1 MLSAAIE
8 EANSLIGQTLHCY
21 QTDGGS
27 FVMADGVSAL
37 EPVNSFSAYLVEKG
51 MARVDEEY
59 NGSHAYA
66 LLELEAEA
74 VAAQRGLWGQ

>member
-8 EANSLIGQTLHCY
+8 EASALIGQTLYCH
-21 QTDGGS
+21 QTDGGTL
-27 FVMADGVSAL
+27 VMADGVSAL

-51 MARVDEEY
+51 LARVDEEY
-59 NGSHAYA
+59 SVSHAYA